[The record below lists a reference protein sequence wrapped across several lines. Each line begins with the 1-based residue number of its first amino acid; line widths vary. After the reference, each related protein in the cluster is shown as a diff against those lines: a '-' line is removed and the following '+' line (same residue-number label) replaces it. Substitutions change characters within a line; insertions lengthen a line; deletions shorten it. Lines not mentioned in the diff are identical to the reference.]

1 MEQNLTRCYN
11 IATVHCSLY
20 QYCMQS
26 HVNRILILILLAESD
41 ILMNTCPVLSQKCN
55 CAPAPHRT
63 SYAVERCCITPHSMI
78 STSSYTYCAAILGD
92 HNSLD
97 HNPLSTSSSSALV
110 SAVHHVCNLIE
121 MCTAHKNAEMHCL
134 IGNALCLPCKI
145 LLTSFVNVNVNKQ
158 CRGQQLE
165 SPNVC
170 EHGDMSTVR
179 INLLTCRE

>member
-1 MEQNLTRCYN
+1 MPSAMSEMLQCTCT
-11 IATVHCSLY
+11 ASH
-20 QYCMQS
+20 MQ
-26 HVNRILILILLAESD
+26 
-41 ILMNTCPVLSQKCN
+41 CK
-55 CAPAPHRT
+55 RT
-63 SYAVERCCITPHSMI
+63 SYAMERCCITPHGMI
-78 STSSYTYCAAILGD
+78 SSCSCCAAILGD

-110 SAVHHVCNLIE
+110 SAVHHVCNLQE

-145 LLTSFVNVNVNKQ
+145 LLTSFANVNVNKQ

-179 INLLTCRE
+179 INLLTSRE